1 MPNLFYISIGLA
13 ENVRIEQS
21 VFCGNR
27 NVCLLA
33 QSLKTYRVAEVSYYR
48 SKIYYKRYLGQIC
61 GQII

>member
-1 MPNLFYISIGLA
+1 MDFIIYRIKKQVKHKILPDLFYIPIGLA

-33 QSLKTYRVAEVSYYR
+33 QS
-48 SKIYYKRYLGQIC
+48 
-61 GQII
+61 